1 MPESQK
7 TKSENLVAKSPT
19 TDLQPKNAETQKSR
33 KINRKNKIG
42 REDLFYDYF
51 NRFLSVFSAVNFMV
65 ILKKNNSRKTSWF
78 FLFWHSFDPKE
89 CPFHKNLV
97 CFGDVPRGYDAFEQ
111 GDIGNGRAR
120 HPKQCEQMCSRMFKG
135 CNAFSFDGHF
145 CWFKKLESYTLRI
158 VWRFIL
164 DF

>member
-51 NRFLSVFSAVNFMV
+51 NRFLSVFSAVNFMI
-65 ILKKNNSRKTSWF
+65 ILKKK
-78 FLFWHSFDPKE
+78 
-89 CPFHKNLV
+89 
-97 CFGDVPRGYDAFEQ
+97 
-111 GDIGNGRAR
+111 
-120 HPKQCEQMCSRMFKG
+120 
-135 CNAFSFDGHF
+135 
-145 CWFKKLESYTLRI
+145 
-158 VWRFIL
+158 
-164 DF
+164 